1 MHPTLTGLFLA
12 AILAGPLA
20 AQDSTPAPR
29 HRPRSPYHKVTISP
43 VGGVNFATW
52 GGKDTGPG
60 ATRRTGLHAGVMIT
74 AGISR
79 LMAFEAGALYSQEG
93 TGVDVPGSTVVGG
106 INVDYIRVPVLLK
119 ARATLQE
126 LPVHPYLVA
135 GSAFGFKVKCE
146 VEARSG
152 TQSSTV
158 QCDDPALGLNLT
170 SLDIGLVLG
179 AGVDIGRLTVGLRY
193 QPGLRSIDDTSN
205 EPSDV
210 HNTLLALTAGF
221 AF

>member
-1 MHPTLTGLFLA
+1 MHPKVTGLLLVA
-12 AILAGPLA
+12 ALAGPLA
-20 AQDSTPAPR
+20 AQDSTAAPR
-29 HRPRSPYHKVTISP
+29 HRTRPSYHKVTISP

-60 ATRRTGLHAGVMIT
+60 ATRRTGVHAGVMIT
-74 AGISR
+74 AGLSR

-93 TGVDVPGSTVVGG
+93 TGVDVPGSSVTGG
-106 INVDYIRVPVLLK
+106 IHVDYIRVPLLLK
-119 ARATLQE
+119 ARGTLQE
-126 LPVHPYLVA
+126 LPLRPYLVA
-135 GSAFGFKVKCE
+135 GPTFGFKVKCE

-152 TQSSTV
+152 TQSSSV
-158 QCDDPALGLNLT
+158 QCDDPNLGLNLPT
-170 SLDIGLVLG
+170 LDVGLVLG
-179 AGVDIGRLTVGLRY
+179 AGVDIGRFTLGMRY

-205 EPSDV
+205 DPADV